1 MLRLRNVNKKAINL
15 TRYRPI
21 PDRVAVSERYK
32 IKLQKDLERT
42 IERKRELELL
52 IACNDKDISHWKF
65 WDRQKG
71 QLRAVMEKIP
81 IFKKNKK

>member
-1 MLRLRNVNKKAINL
+1 MLRLLNVNKKAINL
-15 TRYRPI
+15 TRHRPI

-42 IERKRELELL
+42 LERKNELEIL

-65 WDRQKG
+65 WALQKG
-71 QLRAVMEKIP
+71 QLRALMEKIP
-81 IFKKNKK
+81 IFKKNKQ